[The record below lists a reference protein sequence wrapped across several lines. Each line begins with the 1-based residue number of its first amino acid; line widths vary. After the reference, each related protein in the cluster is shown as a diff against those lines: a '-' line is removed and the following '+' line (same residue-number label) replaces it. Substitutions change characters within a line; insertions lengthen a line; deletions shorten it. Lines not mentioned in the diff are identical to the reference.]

1 MHERKDR
8 IAELGADVIF
18 VACDEPGELRA
29 KLVADVDL
37 AFPVGYDPGRASYD
51 AWGLERAP
59 WWRIWLDPAVWL
71 RYARLLLSGERLRG
85 GGADVLQLGGDFIV
99 APDGTIAYA
108 RPQRRDDRP
117 PVGKLLHEVQRL
129 TSHD

>member
-1 MHERKDR
+1 MHDRKDG
-8 IAELGADVIF
+8 IAELGVDVIF
-18 VACDEPGELRA
+18 VACDEPTELRA

-37 AFPVGYDPGRASYD
+37 AFPVAYDPERGSYE
-51 AWGLERAP
+51 AWGLQRAS

-71 RYARLLLSGERLRG
+71 RYAGLLLSGERLRG
-85 GGADVLQLGGDFIV
+85 GGEDILQLGGDFVI

-117 PVGKLLHEVQRL
+117 PVGELLREAARL
-129 TSHD
+129 TEAE